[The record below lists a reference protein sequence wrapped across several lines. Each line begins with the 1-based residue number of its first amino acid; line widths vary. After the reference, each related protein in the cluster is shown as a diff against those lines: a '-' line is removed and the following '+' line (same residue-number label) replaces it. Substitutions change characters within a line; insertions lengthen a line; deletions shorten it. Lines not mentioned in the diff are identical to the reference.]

1 MYRAGSKLAYKPS
14 ILRPT
19 FGTHTYRVHGAVLH
33 VLAENAVIEAAVA
46 EAVRRRPRWQ
56 EYIGQWVCRAD
67 LFRGIWIRASAWYE
81 EMDADE
87 CLENFELALV
97 VLGLPIVR
105 TGRLV
110 SLLGLFIARSEGQV
124 SLLCIIVVVV
134 LTQTLLEIH
143 GGHGGGQRLRI
154 QVLSDVVKYKCA
166 RFYHTSPIKMW
177 VSIYFRMCETWG
189 LPKKPR
195 WPP

>member
-33 VLAENAVIEAAVA
+33 VLAENAVIEAAVT

-56 EYIGQWVCRAD
+56 EYIGQWVRRAD
-67 LFRGIWIRASAWYE
+67 LFRSVRIRPSAWYE
-81 EMDADE
+81 EMDADK
-87 CLENFELALV
+87 CLENFELAFV

-124 SLLCIIVVVV
+124 SLLSIIVVVV
-134 LTQTLLEIH
+134 LAQALLEIH
-143 GGHGGGQRLRI
+143 GGHDI
-154 QVLSDVVKYKCA
+154 V
-166 RFYHTSPIKMW
+166 
-177 VSIYFRMCETWG
+177 
-189 LPKKPR
+189 
-195 WPP
+195 